1 MNEKYT
7 LINKNYL
14 CNLSRYPVSYT
25 NNPLYK
31 TAKQILKKKNLKF
44 KDSFLFKHYKKIKKT
59 KIINLA
65 TLYNKKSGN
74 LNKIPISIPLLPWIH
89 NSIKFSFAGD
99 AFILSL
105 IHI

>member
-31 TAKQILKKKNLKF
+31 TAKQILKKK
-44 KDSFLFKHYKKIKKT
+44 I
-59 KIINLA
+59 
-65 TLYNKKSGN
+65 
-74 LNKIPISIPLLPWIH
+74 
-89 NSIKFSFAGD
+89 
-99 AFILSL
+99 
-105 IHI
+105 